1 MVEETSQKLKA
12 DYEHSKMQRVKA
24 EKHERLDELRQEYEW
39 KMNIINEIKRE
50 KELRTEEEKAI
61 QEAQYRLE
69 MKEKKL
75 NADSYKQE
83 KLTKERK
90 DRENMLINKQR
101 E

>member
-1 MVEETSQKLKA
+1 
-12 DYEHSKMQRVKA
+12 MQRVKA

-75 NADSYKQE
+75 NADSYK
-83 KLTKERK
+83 
-90 DRENMLINKQR
+90 
-101 E
+101 